1 MKNRRFMFLFS
12 LVGALALLA
21 AACAGDDDDDGA
33 AGTEEE
39 FTPGELG
46 AVDVAPGD
54 PILIGAVQAISG
66 DTASLGID
74 QQRAIEI
81 AIADRDGE
89 LLGHEVELQVED
101 DECAAEGGTTSA
113 QRLVAEPQLVA
124 VVGTSCSGAAVPAAE
139 ILAEDG
145 ILMISASN
153 TSPALTSDLEGAE
166 GESHQDT
173 YFRTAHNDI
182 VQGQA
187 AANFAFEELGAQ
199 TAATIHDGDP
209 YTQGLATAFETSFTE
224 LGGEVVVATAVNK
237 GDTDMRPVLTEVS
250 AANPDLVFFPIF
262 QPEADFIVQQAN
274 EFPELED
281 TSKLMGA
288 DGLLSDT
295 FIVLPDTENMYFSGP
310 ATPTGSAYEEF
321 VQKYEEANGEAP
333 IQAFHAH
340 AYDAANIVLDAIE
353 ATAVEDED
361 GTLHIDRQ
369 ALLDEVGA
377 TSGFE
382 GLTGALT
389 CDEFGDCANPV
400 IDVVQNGEPEVSIE
414 DVRGNVLYSFEP
426 EPEG

>member
-12 LVGALALLA
+12 LVGVVALLG
-21 AACAGDDDDDGA
+21 AACAGDDDDDA
-33 AGTEEE
+33 ATSEEE

-54 PILIGAVQAISG
+54 PILIGAHQAISG
-66 DTASLGID
+66 DTASLGTD
-74 QQRAIEI
+74 QVRAIEI

-89 LLGHEVELQVED
+89 LLGHEIELQVED
-101 DECAAEGGTTSA
+101 DECAAEGGTTGA

-124 VVGTSCSGAAVPAAE
+124 VIGTSCSGAAVPASE
-139 ILAEDG
+139 ILSEEG
-145 ILMISASN
+145 IAMVSASN
-153 TSPALTSDLEGAE
+153 TSPALTSDLEGTE
-166 GESHQDT
+166 GENHQDT
-173 YFRTAHNDI
+173 YLRTAHNDI

-209 YTQGLATAFETSFTE
+209 YTQGLTTAFETSFTE
-224 LGGEVVVATAVNK
+224 AGGEVVVATAVNK
-237 GDTDMRPVLTEVS
+237 GDTDMRPVLTEVA
-250 AANPDLVFFPIF
+250 AANPDMVFFPIF

-340 AYDAANIVLDAIE
+340 AYDAANMLLDTIE

-369 ALLDEVGA
+369 ALVDELHSVE
-377 TSGFE
+377 GFE
-382 GLTGALT
+382 GLTGTLT

-400 IDVVQNGEPEVSIE
+400 IDVVQNGETQASIA

-426 EPEG
+426 EE

>member
-1 MKNRRFMFLFS
+1 MFLFS
-12 LVGALALLA
+12 LVGVVALLG
-21 AACAGDDDDDGA
+21 AACAGDDDDDA
-33 AGTEEE
+33 ATSEEE

-54 PILIGAVQAISG
+54 PILIGAHQAISG
-66 DTASLGID
+66 DTASLGTD
-74 QQRAIEI
+74 QVRAIEI

-89 LLGHEVELQVED
+89 LLGHEIELQVED
-101 DECAAEGGTTSA
+101 DECAAEGGTTGA

-124 VVGTSCSGAAVPAAE
+124 VIGTSCSGAAVPASE
-139 ILAEDG
+139 ILSEEG
-145 ILMISASN
+145 IAMVSASN
-153 TSPALTSDLEGAE
+153 TSPALTSDLEGTE
-166 GESHQDT
+166 GENHQDT
-173 YFRTAHNDI
+173 YLRTAHNDI

-209 YTQGLATAFETSFTE
+209 YTQGLTTAFETSFTE
-224 LGGEVVVATAVNK
+224 AGGEVVVATAVNK
-237 GDTDMRPVLTEVS
+237 GDTDMRPVLTEVA
-250 AANPDLVFFPIF
+250 AANPDMVFFPIF

-340 AYDAANIVLDAIE
+340 AYDAANMLLDTIE

-369 ALLDEVGA
+369 ALVDELHSVE
-377 TSGFE
+377 GFE
-382 GLTGALT
+382 GLTGTLT

-400 IDVVQNGEPEVSIE
+400 IDVVQNGETQASIA

-426 EPEG
+426 EE

>member
-12 LVGALALLA
+12 LVGVVALLA
-21 AACAGDDDDDGA
+21 AACAGDDDDDGE
-33 AGTEEE
+33 AGADGE

-54 PILIGAVQAISG
+54 PILIGAHQSISG
-66 DTASLGID
+66 DTASLGTD
-74 QQRAIEI
+74 QVRAIEI

-89 LLGHEVELQVED
+89 LLGHEIELQTED
-101 DECAAEGGTTSA
+101 DECAAEGGTTGA

-124 VVGTSCSGAAVPAAE
+124 VIGTSCSGAAVPAAE
-139 ILAEDG
+139 ILAEEG
-145 ILMISASN
+145 IALISASN
-153 TSPALTSDLEGAE
+153 TSPALTSDLKGTE

-173 YFRTAHNDI
+173 YLRTAHNDI

-187 AANFAFEELGAQ
+187 AANFAFE
-199 TAATIHDGDP
+199 DP

-237 GDTDMRPVLTEVS
+237 GDTDMRPVLTEVA

-281 TSKLMGA
+281 TNKLMGA

-340 AYDAANIVLDAIE
+340 AYDAANILFDSIE
-353 ATAVEDED
+353 AAAVEDED

-369 ALLDEVGA
+369 ALLDELYAVE
-377 TSGFE
+377 GFE
-382 GLTGALT
+382 GLTGSLT

-400 IDVVQNGEPEVSIE
+400 IDVVQNGQPEVSIE
-414 DVRGNVLYSFEP
+414 DVRGNVLYSFEA
-426 EPEG
+426 EE

>member
-1 MKNRRFMFLFS
+1 MRNRRFTFLFS
-12 LVGALALLA
+12 LVGVVALVG
-21 AACAGDDDDDGA
+21 AACAGDDDDDA
-33 AGTEEE
+33 EPSEEE

-54 PILIGAVQAISG
+54 PILIGAAQAISG
-66 DTASLGID
+66 DTASLGTD

-89 LLGHEVELQVED
+89 LLGHELELQAED

-124 VVGTSCSGAAVPAAE
+124 VIGTSCSGAAVPAAE
-139 ILAEDG
+139 ILAEEG

-153 TSPALTSDLEGAE
+153 TSPALTSDLEGNE

-209 YTQGLATAFETSFTE
+209 YTEGLATAFETSFTE

-262 QPEADFIVQQAN
+262 QPEADFIAAQSN

-295 FIVLPDTENMYFSGP
+295 FIVLPDTEDMYFSGP

-321 VQKYEEANGEAP
+321 VQKYEDEFGEGP

-340 AYDAANIVLDAIE
+340 AYDAANLLFDAIE
-353 ATAVEDED
+353 AVAVEDED

-369 ALLDEVGA
+369 ALLDEVGG

-382 GLTGALT
+382 GLTGTLT
-389 CDEFGDCANPV
+389 CDDFGDCADPV
-400 IDVVQNGEPEVSIE
+400 IDVVQNGQPEVSIE

-426 EPEG
+426 EPEE

>member
-12 LVGALALLA
+12 LVGVVALLG
-21 AACAGDDDDDGA
+21 AACAGDDDDDA
-33 AGTEEE
+33 ATSEEE

-54 PILIGAVQAISG
+54 PILIGAHQAISG
-66 DTASLGID
+66 DTASLGTD
-74 QQRAIEI
+74 QVRAIEI

-89 LLGHEVELQVED
+89 LLGHEIELQVED
-101 DECAAEGGTTSA
+101 DECAAEGGTTGA

-124 VVGTSCSGAAVPAAE
+124 VIGTSCSGAAVPASE
-139 ILAEDG
+139 ILSEEG
-145 ILMISASN
+145 IAMVSASN
-153 TSPALTSDLEGAE
+153 TSPALTSDLEGTE

-173 YFRTAHNDI
+173 YLRTAHNDI

-209 YTQGLATAFETSFTE
+209 YTQGLTTAFETSFTE
-224 LGGEVVVATAVNK
+224 AGGEVVVATAVNK
-237 GDTDMRPVLTEVS
+237 GDTDMRPVLTEVA
-250 AANPDLVFFPIF
+250 AANPDMVFFPIF

-340 AYDAANIVLDAIE
+340 AYDAANMLLDTIE

-369 ALLDEVGA
+369 ALVDELHSVE
-377 TSGFE
+377 GFE
-382 GLTGALT
+382 GLTGTLT

-400 IDVVQNGEPEVSIE
+400 IDVVQNGETQASIA

-426 EPEG
+426 EE

>member
-1 MKNRRFMFLFS
+1 
-12 LVGALALLA
+12 
-21 AACAGDDDDDGA
+21 
-33 AGTEEE
+33 
-39 FTPGELG
+39 
-46 AVDVAPGD
+46 
-54 PILIGAVQAISG
+54 
-66 DTASLGID
+66 
-74 QQRAIEI
+74 
-81 AIADRDGE
+81 
-89 LLGHEVELQVED
+89 
-101 DECAAEGGTTSA
+101 
-113 QRLVAEPQLVA
+113 
-124 VVGTSCSGAAVPAAE
+124 
-139 ILAEDG
+139 
-145 ILMISASN
+145 MISASN

-262 QPEADFIVQQAN
+262 QPEADFIAAQSN

-321 VQKYEEANGEAP
+321 VQKYEDEFGEAP

>member
-1 MKNRRFMFLFS
+1 MVA
-12 LVGALALLA
+12 LVG
-21 AACAGDDDDDGA
+21 AACAGDDDDDA
-33 AGTEEE
+33 ETSEEE

-54 PILIGAVQAISG
+54 PILIGAAQAISG
-66 DTASLGID
+66 DTASLGTD

-89 LLGHEVELQVED
+89 LLGHELELQAED

-124 VVGTSCSGAAVPAAE
+124 VIGTSCSGAAVPAAE
-139 ILAEDG
+139 ILAEEG

-153 TSPALTSDLEGAE
+153 TSPALTSDLEGNE

-209 YTQGLATAFETSFTE
+209 YTEGLATAFETSFTE

-262 QPEADFIVQQAN
+262 QPEADFIAAQSN

-295 FIVLPDTENMYFSGP
+295 FIVLPDTEDMYFSGP

-321 VQKYEEANGEAP
+321 VQKYEDEFGEGP

-340 AYDAANIVLDAIE
+340 AYDAANLLFDAIE
-353 ATAVEDED
+353 AVAVEDED

-369 ALLDEVGA
+369 ALLDEVGG
-377 TSGFE
+377 TSGYE
-382 GLTGALT
+382 GLTGTLT
-389 CDEFGDCANPV
+389 CDDFGDCADPV
-400 IDVVQNGEPEVSIE
+400 IDVVQNGQPEVSIE

-426 EPEG
+426 EPEE